1 MKIRAFIVI
10 ILLSVL
16 SINASVYKLPK
27 TKIDG
32 REYYYYEVQ
41 PKETIYSL
49 SRTLE
54 LSQNEMIKYNP
65 SLADGLKS
73 GYTLY
78 FPVDEINNVQEPYVH
93 IVKRGETIYGIS
105 RMYDLTVEQLLQL
118 NPGAEDGVKVG
129 DKLVI
134 IAPKDDLAEE
144 VIDVINEDVAVEN
157 DDLGQVEFN
166 TVSSEEDAYKIAL
179 LMPFM
184 IEEEPMSY
192 TTRTNLDFY
201 KGFLLAV
208 DSLNDV
214 GEKIKIY
221 AYDTHHSI
229 DTINEIL
236 KTPEM
241 KDVDVIITP
250 PGEPKA
256 IATIADFAN
265 LADVKIFN
273 IFYANDTTQITH
285 KNVIQCNISR
295 DKMYEKVVDR
305 LMAEYSD
312 YVPVII
318 GSDVNQNRLP
328 LVKSIKERYA
338 ELGVEP
344 KTIMY
349 KRIMSSTDLATLDS
363 SEKYIFIPL
372 SSSEQEF
379 EKYIVALKA
388 YKEDQKAE
396 IALFGYP
403 EWVSFKADKISLLHS
418 VNAVVYSRFFF
429 DENSKRGKRFADKFQ
444 QEFGTSMIMTPPIQ
458 AVLGF
463 DCGYYLI
470 NALREGVGDLENSH
484 SKYEGMQY
492 GFDFD
497 SLGVDSGVENNALFY
512 IYYRPNGSIKRVM
525 F

>member
-1 MKIRAFIVI
+1 MKIRAFIAV

-27 TKIDG
+27 TTIDG

-49 SRTLE
+49 SRALE
-54 LSQNEMIKYNP
+54 LSQSEMIKYNP
-65 SLADGLKS
+65 TLADGLKS
-73 GYTLY
+73 GAVLY

-105 RMYDLTVEQLLQL
+105 RMYSLTVEQLLQM
-118 NPGAEDGVKVG
+118 NPGAEDGVRVG

-134 IAPKDDLAEE
+134 IAPKEDIAED
-144 VIDVINEDVAVEN
+144 VIDVIAEDVAVEN

-166 TVSSEEDAYKIAL
+166 TISSEEDAYKIAL

-184 IEEEPMSY
+184 IDEEPMSY

-221 AYDTHHSI
+221 AYDTHHNI

-241 KDVDVIITP
+241 RDVDVIITP

-265 LADVKIFN
+265 ISDVKIFN
-273 IFYANDTTQITH
+273 VFYANDTTQVTH
-285 KNVIQCNISR
+285 KKVIQCNISR

-305 LMAEYSD
+305 LMTEYSD
-312 YVPVII
+312 YIPVII

-328 LVKSIKERYA
+328 LVKSIKE
-338 ELGVEP
+338 
-344 KTIMY
+344 
-349 KRIMSSTDLATLDS
+349 
-363 SEKYIFIPL
+363 
-372 SSSEQEF
+372 Q
-379 EKYIVALKA
+379 
-388 YKEDQKAE
+388 
-396 IALFGYP
+396 
-403 EWVSFKADKISLLHS
+403 
-418 VNAVVYSRFFF
+418 
-429 DENSKRGKRFADKFQ
+429 
-444 QEFGTSMIMTPPIQ
+444 
-458 AVLGF
+458 
-463 DCGYYLI
+463 
-470 NALREGVGDLENSH
+470 
-484 SKYEGMQY
+484 
-492 GFDFD
+492 
-497 SLGVDSGVENNALFY
+497 
-512 IYYRPNGSIKRVM
+512 
-525 F
+525 